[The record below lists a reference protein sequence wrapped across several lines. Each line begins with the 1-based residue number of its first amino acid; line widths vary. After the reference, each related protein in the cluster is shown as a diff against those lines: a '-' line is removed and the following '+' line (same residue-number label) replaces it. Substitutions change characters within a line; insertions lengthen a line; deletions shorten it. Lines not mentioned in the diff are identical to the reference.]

1 MKKLLNIL
9 SIIVI
14 FTSSATVSA
23 YTYKNRNNNAFNPQ
37 PSKDIKPL
45 KHLTLN
51 NLTIFNINVSLNA
64 SGDNFV
70 LNGISAYK
78 TIRNEIINQYRVVF
92 PNDNLKPSDFAFNS
106 TKLILKKSWSIQL
119 YNIDKKTPI
128 KYAQDQKLVFPL
140 NYKTLKNNALK
151 VKITT
156 NNKNVVI
163 KNSNSSNPLKH
174 VVIEGFLNKFIYT
187 SKNANS
193 NHKITTNLNKSAIEN
208 NLLKNNC
215 IDFSNGIYNLNLK
228 SNLFKFSAP
237 FVDLKKAI
245 YKLNQFKRSLISK
258 AIVTNLNNQLK
269 DETTKLNKLGFL
281 ETAQN
286 NVPQSEV
293 ITLGNSD
300 VDFFAIN
307 SNNSLCQFE
316 NYDLGSNWKIFIRI
330 NISKWNNY
338 LKNYLAKKNTYVFGY
353 LGTSTKNSQKYDI
366 KNVTTFNL
374 NFANLNY
381 NSQNKIVI
389 NGFNSYQYI
398 MDEIINQYN
407 SMFYSQKQLNKND
420 FILNSTIP
428 SKNKP
433 WAIQIYNLN
442 GITPI
447 KNNKNQVLIFPNNYN
462 TLINNAL
469 KIRIKTLNSNVINNS
484 VTIKGFLDKFIYTNK
499 NLNKNHDV
507 GVEKSKSIQENQ
519 LQIDNVI
526 DLTSKQL
533 FLKPITK
540 INLGKQKKA
549 NQVKNQIYKNW
560 SALDKINVSSLI
572 VSNLNKELNQE
583 TQYLNNHDLLRIA
596 NNKVTNAHKNHF
608 NIKNLQLYRVD
619 DLDNTLNKL
628 NKNNY
633 LALQG
638 SKIYLQLNVSNW
650 RYLNNYIGALNSYV
664 YLYLGS
670 VTKN

>member
-1 MKKLLNIL
+1 MKKLLSIFSISAILGSGTIL
-9 SIIVI
+9 SGGGIACG
-14 FTSSATVSA
+14 SSAPQFNLSKLDINNIPVSA
-23 YTYKNRNNNAFNPQ
+23 SATK
-37 PSKDIKPL
+37 
-45 KHLTLN
+45 
-51 NLTIFNINVSLNA
+51 
-64 SGDNFV
+64 NFV
-70 LNGISAYK
+70 IDGQKAYS
-78 TIRNEIINQYRVVF
+78 NAVSEIIKQYKKTVPTSTLSSDDF
-92 PNDNLKPSDFAFNS
+92 NLNS
-106 TKLILKKSWSIQL
+106 TTLDANHTWAIQI
-119 YNIDKKTPI
+119 YNLDGTTPI
-128 KYAQDQKLVFPL
+128 KNSTNQ
-140 NYKTLKNNALK
+140 TLTLPSDYSVLKDNALN

-156 NNKNVVI
+156 NYENAIVK
-163 KNSNSSNPLKH
+163 KSNSNDSNQKQ
-174 VVIEGFLNKFIYT
+174 VSVEGFLNKFIYT